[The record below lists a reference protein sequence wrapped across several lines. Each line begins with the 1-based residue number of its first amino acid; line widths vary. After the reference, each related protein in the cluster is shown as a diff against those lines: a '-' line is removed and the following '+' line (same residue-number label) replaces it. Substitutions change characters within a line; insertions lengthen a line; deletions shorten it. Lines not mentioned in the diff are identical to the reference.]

1 MDMSM
6 LWAVPPVAATIGVL
20 IGLAQLRRIDDAT
33 RALAGQLRQLG
44 EVRVAV
50 TEVRAASLE
59 ARAAA
64 RGLRLR

>member
-1 MDMSM
+1 M

-20 IGLAQLRRIDDAT
+20 IALAQLRHIDDAT
-33 RALAGQLRQLG
+33 SALTGQLRQLA

-50 TEVRAASLE
+50 TEVRAASSE
-59 ARAAA
+59 ARASA

>member
-20 IGLAQLRRIDDAT
+20 IGLVQLRSIDDAT
-33 RALAGQLRQLG
+33 SALAGQLRQLG

-50 TEVRAASLE
+50 TEVRAASSE
-59 ARAAA
+59 ARATA
-64 RGLRLR
+64 RGIRLR